1 MKEKV
6 TNAFLYPST
15 LDKKHIPKKAL
26 TWPAWMTVPFDVSEG
41 GHTWMKRQSVFH
53 KEYMMEISI

>member
-1 MKEKV
+1 MWPALYIVGHMKEKV

-26 TWPAWMTVPFDVSEG
+26 TWLAWMTVPFDVSEG
-41 GHTWMKRQSVFH
+41 GTPG
-53 KEYMMEISI
+53 